1 MESLRFLAYPLF
13 IKNFSCKPAR
23 NDKVRGLLSALDFE
37 LPNEISYRGVCGLL
51 STLDFELPNEISY
64 RGVCGLL
71 SALDFEVLKEISH
84 RGVCHAGERGTS
96 VIVICFGFRDAKKNL

>member
-23 NDKVRGLLSALDFE
+23 NDKVRGLLSA
-37 LPNEISYRGVCGLL
+37 
-51 STLDFELPNEISY
+51 LDFELPNEISY